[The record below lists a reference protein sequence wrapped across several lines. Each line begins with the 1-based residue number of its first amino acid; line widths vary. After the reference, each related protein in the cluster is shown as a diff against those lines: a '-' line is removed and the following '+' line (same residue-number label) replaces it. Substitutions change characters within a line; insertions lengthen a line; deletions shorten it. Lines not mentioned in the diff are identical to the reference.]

1 MKSEFEIA
9 ITQLCADRNLAPEV
23 ILEAIE
29 AALVSGLQNVIM
41 APTKMSPVNIDPP
54 QRPGPCRM

>member
-9 ITQLCADRNLAPEV
+9 ITQLCSDRNLAPEV

-29 AALVSGLQNVIM
+29 AALISAYKRNYV
-41 APTKMSPVNIDPP
+41 
-54 QRPGPCRM
+54 R